1 MLDDDQLKNL
11 INLKSR
17 RFVPYHDQDG
27 INTLEGLDV
36 LCKKYITKDMVVV
49 EMGYHWGVS
58 ASLFSQYAKTV
69 HTIDK
74 AALENYLTYRIP
86 NVIFHY
92 GIFKHVLKKIHHIYP
107 EGVDLVYI
115 DGYHS
120 YSAACTDIELA
131 LPIIKK
137 TGYIAGHDY
146 YMDDV
151 AQAVTDKLS
160 VKPETFPDTSWLVK
174 IKDLA

>member
-1 MLDDDQLKNL
+1 VSK

-17 RFVPYHDQDG
+17 RCIPYYDQDG
-27 INTLEGLDV
+27 TNILEGLDE

-49 EMGYHWGVS
+49 EMGYGWGVS
-58 ASLFSQYAKTV
+58 ASLFSQYAKVV

-74 AALENYLTYRIP
+74 ASLEAHLTKHIP

-92 GIFKHVLKKIHHIYP
+92 GIFKHVLKKIHYMYP

-120 YSAACTDIELA
+120 YSAACTDIKLA
-131 LPIIKK
+131 LPLIKE
-137 TGYIAGHDY
+137 TGYITGHDY

-151 AQAVTDKLS
+151 ALAVKDELT
-160 VKPETFPDTSWLVK
+160 VEPEIFPDTSWL
-174 IKDLA
+174 IKKEDL